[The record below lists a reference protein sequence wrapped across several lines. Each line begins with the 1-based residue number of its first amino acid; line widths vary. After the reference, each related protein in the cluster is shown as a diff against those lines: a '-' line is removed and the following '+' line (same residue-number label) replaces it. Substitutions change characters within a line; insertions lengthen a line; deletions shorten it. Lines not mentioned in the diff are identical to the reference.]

1 MRRAIGVRMRKL
13 CFLFALAISSA
24 CAQEISVGALGGIR
38 PTDAFGYGDESR
50 WYEVG
55 GSLEIRLPAQF
66 AIEADALYQRIGFSS
81 SFVSSLPNPSYLN
94 TRERGN
100 SWEFPLYVKHY
111 FRPSAETWQPF
122 VGTGFAFRTV
132 SIHTDNIS
140 FNNPFQADGAFHFD
154 YRSPL
159 DVGASIA
166 AGVRFHYGPATF
178 LPQVRYTRWSN
189 TSDQINA
196 NEVTLLLGVSF

>member
-1 MRRAIGVRMRKL
+1 MRKL

-24 CAQEISVGALGGIR
+24 YAQEISVGALGGIR
-38 PTDAFGYGDESR
+38 PTDAFGYGDQSR

-55 GSLEIRLPAQF
+55 GSLEIRLPGQF
-66 AIEADALYQRIGFSS
+66 SIEADALYQRIGQSSAFIDFASS
-81 SFVSSLPNPSYLN
+81 SSLSIS
-94 TRERGN
+94 RERGN
-100 SWEFPLYVKHY
+100 SWEFPLYIKHY
-111 FRPSAETWQPF
+111 FRPSSETWQPF

-132 SIHTDNIS
+132 SFHADDS
-140 FNNPFQADGAFHFD
+140 FFNTPSQANGTLHFD

-159 DVGASIA
+159 DVGATIA

-189 TSDQINA
+189 SSDQINA
-196 NEVTLLLGVSF
+196 NEVTLLLGVAF

>member
-1 MRRAIGVRMRKL
+1 MTCPSARMRKL
-13 CFLFALAISSA
+13 SFIFALAISSA

-38 PTDAFGYGDESR
+38 PTDTFAFGDQSR

-55 GSLEIRLPAQF
+55 GSLEIRLPGQF
-66 AIEADALYQRIGFSS
+66 AIEADALYQRIGQSS
-81 SFVSSLPNPSYLN
+81 AFIDFASYSSLSIS
-94 TRERGN
+94 RERGN
-100 SWEFPLYVKHY
+100 SWKFPLYIKHY
-111 FRPSAETWQPF
+111 FRPTSETWQPF

-132 SIHTDNIS
+132 SFHTDDSS
-140 FNNPFQADGAFHFD
+140 FNNPPQANGTLHFD

-159 DVGASIA
+159 DVGATIA
-166 AGVRFHYGPATF
+166 EGVRFHYGPATF

-189 TSDQINA
+189 SSDQINA